1 MKRLQENEGFEIVL
15 LPVNADIR
23 GKMGGMRQLVD
34 KENHSVA
41 VDKLMKTAQY
51 LENEIGMVYEYIW
64 LIGVPLVKK
73 ERSIDI
79 KETFSTALN
88 NLSEKVVKG
97 LGLEVGVAEDWE
109 EAYKDQEQEVYQNL
123 SELLVERLTEDELYY
138 YQAYQF

>member
-1 MKRLQENEGFEIVL
+1 
-15 LPVNADIR
+15 
-23 GKMGGMRQLVD
+23 MRQLVD

-64 LIGVPLVKK
+64 LIGVLLVKK

-88 NLSEKVVKG
+88 NLSEKKW
-97 LGLEVGVAEDWE
+97 L
-109 EAYKDQEQEVYQNL
+109 KD
-123 SELLVERLTEDELYY
+123 LV
-138 YQAYQF
+138 

>member
-1 MKRLQENEGFEIVL
+1 MKRNMVLTKENQVIAYYRIRSETVGLTDFEKKRKTKKKVARTLKRLQENEGFEIVL

-79 KETFSTALN
+79 KEIYLKKW
-88 NLSEKVVKG
+88 L
-97 LGLEVGVAEDWE
+97 
-109 EAYKDQEQEVYQNL
+109 KD
-123 SELLVERLTEDELYY
+123 LV
-138 YQAYQF
+138 